1 MFSLSV
7 MESLCKVVLG
17 AQQKAPNLNALNAL
31 NATFKST
38 FCLSKWFLGQYLCKR
53 PQKSVS
59 CYWQIC
65 SGSIFKVLSLKIFW
79 WGILK
84 CMMMMIGQMMKLRKQ
99 ARSIWQRGA
108 LEWWSGASALS
119 ADGYWT
125 NTILS
130 GSPSWFLP
138 SGLPSLKWTNTILSG
153 WFWNVRGVMGL
164 NYGSNL
170 DPACL
175 LVINENKVGDD
186 YFTLTLVRC
195 HKLCFRAN
203 LFWQDYMMIVWT
215 MFLEHGGM
223 IQ

>member
-1 MFSLSV
+1 

-119 ADGYWT
+119 ADGYCT

-130 GSPSWFLP
+130 DIDFYIYQYWSDTDFHLHIF
-138 SGLPSLKWTNTILSG
+138 KADI
-153 WFWNVRGVMGL
+153 
-164 NYGSNL
+164 
-170 DPACL
+170 DIH
-175 LVINENKVGDD
+175 LVAFQMRE
-186 YFTLTLVRC
+186 LAL
-195 HKLCFRAN
+195 
-203 LFWQDYMMIVWT
+203 
-215 MFLEHGGM
+215 
-223 IQ
+223 